1 MLNYHKFLMKQY
13 EVGSFPI
20 VGKNCWSL
28 PSYFYHFSLWLW
40 WAKILYKGTAIA
52 ISTTLQ
58 MTLRW
63 LTSWKG
69 YGYDYQRLTYQ
80 SQSNFYSC
88 FTSGAFIIII
98 SLSLLLLRLL
108 LLYLQL
114 TEKKKS
120 YSRTLHEKATT
131 YTAVLIE
138 IN

>member
-1 MLNYHKFLMKQY
+1 
-13 EVGSFPI
+13 
-20 VGKNCWSL
+20 
-28 PSYFYHFSLWLW
+28 
-40 WAKILYKGTAIA
+40 
-52 ISTTLQ
+52 

-63 LTSWKG
+63 LTSCKG

-80 SQSNFYSC
+80 SQSI
-88 FTSGAFIIII
+88 TFIIA
-98 SLSLLLLRLL
+98 SHLVLSLLFLLSLLLLLLL

-120 YSRTLHEKATT
+120 YSRTLHEIAIT